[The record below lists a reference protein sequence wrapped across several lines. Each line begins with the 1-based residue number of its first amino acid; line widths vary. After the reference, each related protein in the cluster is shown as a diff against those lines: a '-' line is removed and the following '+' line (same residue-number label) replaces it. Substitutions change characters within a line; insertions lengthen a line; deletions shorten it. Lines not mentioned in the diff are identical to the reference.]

1 MKKFEVKGTYT
12 EIIYAESE
20 DEALEQFY
28 EITADY
34 TNESF
39 DEVEVTPIPL
49 C

>member
-34 TNESF
+34 TNEPF
-39 DEVEVTPIPL
+39 DEVEITPIPL